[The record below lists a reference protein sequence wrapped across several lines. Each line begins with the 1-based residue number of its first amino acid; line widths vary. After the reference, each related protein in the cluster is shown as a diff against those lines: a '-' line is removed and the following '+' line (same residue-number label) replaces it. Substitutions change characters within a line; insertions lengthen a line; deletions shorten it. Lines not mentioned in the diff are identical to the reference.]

1 MYHVGR
7 NGQQTGPF
15 SIEQLKTMAANG
27 ELLPTDLV
35 WKEGM
40 AGWEPASTLPG
51 VFQAA
56 AVATTPAYPAASA
69 TQPAP
74 VAQAT
79 VLPPAGVQVENY
91 LVWAILSTIC
101 CCIPFGIPAIVF
113 ASQVNS
119 KLALGDVTGAREAS
133 RKAKMWCWIAFG
145 AGLLVGII
153 GTILQVVAGAAAAA
167 SGNVH

>member
-15 SIEQLKTMAANG
+15 SFEQLKAMAANG

-51 VFQAA
+51 VFESGTVAPAPTYEAA
-56 AVATTPAYPAASA
+56 PA

-79 VLPPAGVQVENY
+79 VLPPAGTQVENY

-101 CCIPFGIPAIVF
+101 CCLPFGIPAIVF
-113 ASQVNS
+113 AAQVNS
-119 KLALGDVTGAREAS
+119 KLATGDVTGAREAS
-133 RKAKMWCWIAFG
+133 QKAKMWCWIAFG
-145 AGLLVGII
+145 AGLLAGII
-153 GTILQVVAGAAAAA
+153 GTILQFVAAAAA
-167 SGNVH
+167 SANVQ

>member
-15 SIEQLKTMAANG
+15 SIDQLKAMAANG
-27 ELLPTDLV
+27 DLLPTDLV

-51 VFQAA
+51 VFESA
-56 AVATTPAYPAASA
+56 AVAATPTYPAAPA
-69 TQPAP
+69 PQPAP

-79 VLPPAGVQVENY
+79 VLPPAGTQVENY

-119 KLALGDVTGAREAS
+119 KLALGDVAGAREAS

>member
-15 SIEQLKTMAANG
+15 SLEQLKAMAASG
-27 ELLPTDLV
+27 QLLPTDLV

-40 AGWEPASTLPG
+40 AGWEPASTLPD
-51 VFQAA
+51 VFEGGP
-56 AVATTPAYPAASA
+56 VTATPTYPAAPA
-69 TQPAP
+69 AQPAP
-74 VAQAT
+74 IAQAT
-79 VLPPAGVQVENY
+79 LLPPAGTQVENY

-101 CCIPFGIPAIVF
+101 CCLPFGIPAIVF

-119 KLALGDVTGAREAS
+119 KLATGDVTGAREAS

-145 AGLLVGII
+145 AGLVAGII
-153 GTILQVVAGAAAAA
+153 GTILQVVAAAA
-167 SGNVH
+167 SANVQ

>member
-15 SIEQLKTMAANG
+15 SLEQLKAMAANG
-27 ELLPTDLV
+27 QLLPTDLV

-51 VFQAA
+51 VFDAG
-56 AVATTPAYPAASA
+56 AVTVTPAYQPTA
-69 TQPAP
+69 TPPTVP

-79 VLPPAGVQVENY
+79 VLPPAGTQVENY

-101 CCIPFGIPAIVF
+101 CCIPFGI
-113 ASQVNS
+113 
-119 KLALGDVTGAREAS
+119 
-133 RKAKMWCWIAFG
+133 
-145 AGLLVGII
+145 
-153 GTILQVVAGAAAAA
+153 
-167 SGNVH
+167 

>member
-15 SIEQLKTMAANG
+15 SIEQLKAMAASG
-27 ELLPTDLV
+27 QLSPTDLV

-40 AGWEPASTLPG
+40 AGWEPASTLTG
-51 VFQAA
+51 VFESSSSPSAPAPQIMPANQA
-56 AVATTPAYPAASA
+56 V
-69 TQPAP
+69 P

-79 VLPPAGVQVENY
+79 VLPPAGTQVENY

-101 CCIPFGIPAIVF
+101 CCIPLGIPAIVF
-113 ASQVNS
+113 STQVNS
-119 KLALGDVTGAREAS
+119 KLAAGDVTGARESA

-145 AGLLVGII
+145 AGIISSIIGII
-153 GTILQVVAGAAAAA
+153 IQVVAGAA
-167 SGNVH
+167 SVNVNVQ